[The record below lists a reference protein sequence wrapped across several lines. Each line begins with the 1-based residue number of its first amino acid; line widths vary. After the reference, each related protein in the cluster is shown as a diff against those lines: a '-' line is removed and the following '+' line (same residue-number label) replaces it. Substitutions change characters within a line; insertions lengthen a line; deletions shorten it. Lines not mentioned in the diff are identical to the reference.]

1 MTRDRFYYLL
11 SFTCL
16 VIVIG
21 WLLFVTDGVPDLP
34 EGFWVDMDEKGW
46 RH

>member
-21 WLLFVTDGVPDLP
+21 WLLFVTFAP
-34 EGFWVDMDEKGW
+34 
-46 RH
+46 